1 MIEFSHYW
9 RSCDR
14 NLYPGSCLT
23 LTSIDCHKLMK
34 SVGMLC

>member
-1 MIEFSHYW
+1 MVEISHYW

-14 NLYPGSCLT
+14 NLVSRFMFDINP
-23 LTSIDCHKLMK
+23 IDCHKLMK